1 MRIKWFSLIR
11 ITGLICVLLYH
22 FFQMRYTG
30 GFIGV
35 DIFFTFS
42 GYLITALALDEFSRK
57 KSFALRD
64 FYYRRVMRILP
75 PLVLMICLVMPF
87 TLLVGQ
93 DYITDLTRQV
103 TSALSF
109 STNIFEI
116 KTGGTYESRFI
127 PHLFVHTWSLAIE
140 VQFYLVWGFVIYL
153 LAKFTPTLAQLR
165 KRVFVSSGLLA
176 CGSALAMYLG
186 AQQMNEFS
194 PIYFSSVTHIF
205 PFFIGSMLGAI
216 AGIKELLPAFSQTVA
231 KHWTKNRALIFMVA
245 NLLGLFVLAYFL
257 RFDRRETYMYGFIGA
272 SLLAAGAIFGANVLH
287 RKTPNTKEPQIFVY
301 IADISYSVYLFHW
314 PLYVIFSKLY
324 SNWVAALI
332 TTVLSVA
339 FASLSYYFL
348 EPLLR
353 GKSVSLF
360 NKQFTFKTILAPF
373 GILVTAGVSFIIF
386 LCLQAPQ
393 ISSLEQSLLIGGIQQ
408 DVGKLDQLHA
418 QATAPKVD
426 KTKTENNKENST
438 IPFGTTIIGDSVTL
452 GSRSYLLDH
461 MSDVDID
468 AEGNRT
474 MNLAYD
480 VLMNQQNSG
489 QLRQNVVMCI
499 GTNSLDDY
507 QEQTQ
512 KVIDDLK
519 PGHRLIFITPH
530 DGHADSSYNSYKLG
544 VWERTL
550 PAKYKFIT
558 IGDWDKVARA
568 HPELFEGTDGT
579 HFGGREEAI
588 GQVLIKE
595 FEDGQTIDLENL
607 SSVILTALALATR
620 KK

>member
-11 ITGLICVLLYH
+11 VTGLICVLLYH

-42 GYLITALALDEFSRK
+42 GYLITALAIDEFSHK
-57 KSFALRD
+57 KRFALRD

-75 PLVLMICLVMPF
+75 PLFLMICLVMPF
-87 TLLVGQ
+87 TLLVGK

-103 TSALSF
+103 TAALGF
-109 STNIFEI
+109 ATNIFEI
-116 KTGGTYESRFI
+116 NTGGTYESRFI

-140 VQFYLVWGFVIYL
+140 VQFYFVWGFALYFLTKVT
-153 LAKFTPTLAQLR
+153 KSVSQFR
-165 KRVFVSSGLLA
+165 KQVFVSSTLLA
-176 CGSALAMYLG
+176 IGSAVAMYLG
-186 AQQMNEFS
+186 SQQMNEFS
-194 PIYFSSVTHIF
+194 PIYFSSITHIF

-216 AGIKELLPAFSQTVA
+216 AGISDLLPAFSKHVA
-231 KHWTKNRALIFMVA
+231 KYWNKWTAALFMSA
-245 NLLGLFVLAYFL
+245 NLIGLFILAYFL
-257 RFDRRETYMYGFIGA
+257 RFDQRETYMYGFVIA
-272 SLLAAGAIFGANVLH
+272 SILAAGAIFFANVLH

-386 LCLQAPQ
+386 LCLQSPQ

-418 QATAPKVD
+418 QATTPKVD
-426 KTKTENNKENST
+426 KTKTENNNKNST
-438 IPFGTTIIGDSVTL
+438 IPSGTTIIGDSVTL

-519 PGHRLIFITPH
+519 PGYRLIFITPH

-550 PAKYKFIT
+550 PEKYKFIT
-558 IGDWDKVARA
+558 IGDWDEVARK
-568 HPELFEGTDGT
+568 HPEVFEGTDGT
-579 HFGGREEAI
+579 HFGGREDAMK
-588 GQVLIKE
+588 LY
-595 FEDGQTIDLENL
+595 LEC
-607 SSVILTALALATR
+607 IQDALKRAEKTPV

>member
-103 TSALSF
+103 TSALGF

-153 LAKFTPTLAQLR
+153 LAKVTPTLAQLR

-186 AQQMNEFS
+186 AQRLTEFS

-216 AGIKELLPAFSQTVA
+216 AGIKELLPAFSETVA
-231 KHWTKNRALIFMVA
+231 KHWTKNRALIFMVV
-245 NLLGLFVLAYFL
+245 NLLGLFILAYFL
-257 RFDRRETYMYGFIGA
+257 RFDRRETYMYGFIVA

-287 RKTPNTKEPQIFVY
+287 RKTPDTKEPQLFVY
-301 IADISYSVYLFHW
+301 LADISYSVYLFHW
-314 PLYVIFSKLY
+314 PLYVIFSKQF
-324 SNWVAALI
+324 SNGLAALL
-332 TTVLSVA
+332 TTLLSVA
-339 FASLSYYFL
+339 FASFSYYFL

-353 GKSVSLF
+353 GKPVSLF
-360 NKQFTFKTILAPF
+360 NKTLTFKQILAPF
-373 GILVTAGVSFIIF
+373 GILLTLGVSFVIF
-386 LCLQAPQ
+386 LCLQAPK
-393 ISSLEQSLLIGGIQQ
+393 ISSLEQNLMLGGIVQ
-408 DVGKLDQLHA
+408 DAGKLEQLYA

-426 KTKTENNKENST
+426 KMPNEAKTQ
-438 IPFGTTIIGDSVTL
+438 IPAGTTIIGDSVTL
-452 GSRSYLLDH
+452 GSRSYLLEH

-480 VLMNQQNSG
+480 VLMNLQNSG

-558 IGDWDKVARA
+558 IGDWDQVAKE

-579 HFGGREEAI
+579 HFGGREEAMK
-588 GQVLIKE
+588 LY
-595 FEDGQTIDLENL
+595 LEC
-607 SSVILTALALATR
+607 IQDALKRAQKTPV

>member
-176 CGSALAMYLG
+176 CGSALAMHLG
-186 AQQMNEFS
+186 AQRLTEFS

-205 PFFIGSMLGAI
+205 PFFVGSMLGAI

-231 KHWTKNRALIFMVA
+231 KHRTKNRALIFMVA

-287 RKTPNTKEPQIFVY
+287 RKTPDTKEPQLFVY
-301 IADISYSVYLFHW
+301 LADISYSVYLFHW
-314 PLYVIFSKLY
+314 PLYVIFSKQF
-324 SNWVAALI
+324 SNGLAALL
-332 TTVLSVA
+332 TTILSVG
-339 FASLSYYFL
+339 FASFSYYFL

-353 GKSVSLF
+353 GKPVSLF
-360 NKQFTFKTILAPF
+360 NQTLTFKQILAPF
-373 GILVTAGVSFIIF
+373 GICLTLGVSFVIY
-386 LCLQAPQ
+386 LCLQAPAV
-393 ISSLEQSLLIGGIQQ
+393 SSLERNLMLGSIAQ
-408 DVGKLDQLHA
+408 DAGKLEQLYA
-418 QATAPKVD
+418 KATAPKVEPKATNEA
-426 KTKTENNKENST
+426 KTQ
-438 IPFGTTIIGDSVTL
+438 IPAGTTIIGDSVTL
-452 GSRSYLLDH
+452 GSRSYF
-461 MSDVDID
+461 V
-468 AEGNRT
+468 R
-474 MNLAYD
+474 AY
-480 VLMNQQNSG
+480 V
-489 QLRQNVVMCI
+489 RC
-499 GTNSLDDY
+499 
-507 QEQTQ
+507 
-512 KVIDDLK
+512 
-519 PGHRLIFITPH
+519 
-530 DGHADSSYNSYKLG
+530 
-544 VWERTL
+544 
-550 PAKYKFIT
+550 
-558 IGDWDKVARA
+558 
-568 HPELFEGTDGT
+568 
-579 HFGGREEAI
+579 
-588 GQVLIKE
+588 
-595 FEDGQTIDLENL
+595 
-607 SSVILTALALATR
+607 
-620 KK
+620 

>member
-153 LAKFTPTLAQLR
+153 LAKVTPTLAQLR

-186 AQQMNEFS
+186 AQRLTEFS

-231 KHWTKNRALIFMVA
+231 KHWTKKRALIFMVA

-287 RKTPNTKEPQIFVY
+287 RKTPDTKEPQLFVY
-301 IADISYSVYLFHW
+301 LADISYSVYLFHW
-314 PLYVIFSKLY
+314 PLYVIFSKQF
-324 SNWVAALI
+324 SNGLAALL
-332 TTVLSVA
+332 TTILSVA
-339 FASLSYYFL
+339 FASFSYYFL

-360 NKQFTFKTILAPF
+360 NQTLTFKQILAPF
-373 GILVTAGVSFIIF
+373 GICLTLGVSFVIY
-386 LCLQAPQ
+386 LCLQAPTV
-393 ISSLEQSLLIGGIQQ
+393 SSLERNLMLGSIAQ
-408 DVGKLDQLHA
+408 DASKLEQLYA
-418 QATAPKVD
+418 KATAPKVEP
-426 KTKTENNKENST
+426 KTTNEAKTQ
-438 IPFGTTIIGDSVTL
+438 IPAGTTIIGDSVTL
-452 GSRSYLLDH
+452 GSRSYLLEH
-461 MSDVDID
+461 MSDVEID

-480 VLMNQQNSG
+480 VLMNLQNTG
-489 QLRQNVVMCI
+489 QLRQNVVICI

-579 HFGGREEAI
+579 HFGGREEAMK
-588 GQVLIKE
+588 LY
-595 FEDGQTIDLENL
+595 LEC
-607 SSVILTALALATR
+607 IQDALQRAQKTPV